1 MAYPKSTYPTP
12 TQTAGPS
19 YFATKGSKTPQV
31 ISWDQVYALITQDRH
46 VRETTQKARQY
57 RDQGNP
63 QAYAATKARAG
74 AITPA
79 AQCQG
84 GHNASDLTALT
95 GVSLVDLDHVPIDR
109 MADILRVVKADPHTM
124 LCHVTCSGEGVRIL
138 YRYTSQEPETA
149 YRDAWAWGNQYYAML
164 TGIEVDHKVSDVT
177 RLSFLSHDP
186 LCLYNPDSTPFTVS
200 SSDACTLADPT
211 AKIADGSKISQAEQ
225 ILARQGIAF
234 YDGNRHYY
242 LMQIARLLVKMGL
255 PQSEAENYAA
265 GRMPDDPNDA
275 RNAIAWVYDK
285 FQSDFDIWNQGVR
298 ADRPRAPQDRNQGVR
313 PLDSV
318 ETNLS
323 ESPLDSDTPS
333 PARGR
338 GRGQGSATPA
348 QIREYLESN
357 ELMRY
362 NVISDTVELWSPEKN
377 EFVPINDRTSNTI
390 WQECIDALGL
400 YVKDSDYEKVVKSEF
415 VKAYNPFEEYFGAL
429 PPWDG
434 EDHIKR
440 VADSVKTTTE
450 PHIFDLCFRRWLV
463 GMVASWLS
471 PKAMNETIL
480 TLIGGQGLY
489 KSTFFREL
497 MPPPLAKYFMAKGN
511 SSYITKDDRI
521 SVSNY
526 GLIALEEIDSLKDS
540 DLNAVKAL
548 VTMETIDERAAYAR
562 NREKR
567 PHLASFCATGNNK
580 QFLTDL
586 TGNRR
591 WLPFEVERIDD
602 PASPSPATTSST
614 PRSGTSSTKATA
626 TGSPA
631 TKTSSWRSTSAS
643 SPKPASKKTW

>member
-1 MAYPKSTYPTP
+1 MPRSKTAYPTP

-46 VRETTQKARQY
+46 VSETTQKARQY

-84 GHNASDLTALT
+84 GHNASDLAALT

-124 LCHVTCSGEGVRIL
+124 LCHVTCSGAGIRIL

-164 TGIEVDHKVSDVT
+164 TGIEIDHKVSDVT

-186 LCLYNPDSTPFTVS
+186 LCYFNPDSTPFMVS
-200 SSDACTLADPT
+200 SSEACTLADTT
-211 AKIADGSKISQAEQ
+211 ADMADDSGSKISRAEL
-225 ILARQGIAF
+225 ILAKQGISF

-242 LMQIARLLVKMGL
+242 LMQIARLLVKMGID
-255 PQSEAENYAA
+255 QSEAENYAT
-265 GRMPDDPNDA
+265 GRMSDDPTDA
-275 RNAIAWVYDK
+275 RNVIAWVYDK
-285 FQSDFDIWNQGVR
+285 FQSDFDIWNQGVSAVR
-298 ADRPRAPQDRNQGVR
+298 LRAPKDRNQGVR
-313 PLDSV
+313 PLDSI
-318 ETNLS
+318 EANPS
-323 ESPLDSDTPS
+323 ESPLDSVEANPSESTLDSATPT
-333 PARGR
+333 PTRGR
-338 GRGQGSATPA
+338 GRGQGAATPA

-362 NVISDTVELWSPEKN
+362 NVISDTVELWSPEKD
-377 EFVPINDRTSNTI
+377 EFVAINDRTANTI

-415 VKAYNPFEEYFGAL
+415 VRAYNPFEAYFEQL
-429 PPWDG
+429 PEWDG
-434 EDHIKR
+434 IDHIKQ

-450 PHIFDLCFRRWLV
+450 HHIFDLCFRRWLV

-471 PKAMNETIL
+471 PKVMNETIL
-480 TLIGGQGLY
+480 TLIGEQGIY

-497 MPPPLAKYFMAKGN
+497 LPPQLSKYFMAKGN
-511 SSYITKDDRI
+511 SSYLTKDDRI

-591 WLPFEVERIDD
+591 WLPFELIGNKLII
-602 PASPSPATTSST
+602 SN
-614 PRSGTSSTKATA
+614 K
-626 TGSPA
+626 
-631 TKTSSWRSTSAS
+631 
-643 SPKPASKKTW
+643 